1 MLSLYFVYLDLGL
14 DTRVFVCICLL
25 ATRGD
30 SSASLVYSSTH
41 TLSHLLAATLAT
53 IGAAAGAPTCS
64 NGSGTTS
71 SLASPV
77 ETTLAPRRARSG
89 LSLPLEAWRSELT
102 SPGVYLLFP
111 EGGNK
116 HQREGVYSQLWA
128 LRKQR

>member
-53 IGAAAGAPTCS
+53 IGA
-64 NGSGTTS
+64 NGQQRLGHDLVLG
-71 SLASPV
+71 LA
-77 ETTLAPRRARSG
+77 
-89 LSLPLEAWRSELT
+89 
-102 SPGVYLLFP
+102 
-111 EGGNK
+111 GGNDACTPPGAVGFEFATGGMAV
-116 HQREGVYSQLWA
+116 RTDVAWGLFVVS
-128 LRKQR
+128 

>member
-30 SSASLVYSSTH
+30 SSASHVYSSTH

-53 IGAAAGAPTCS
+53 IGAAAGAPTGS
-64 NGSGTTS
+64 NGSGTIS

-77 ETTLAPRRARSG
+77 APVV
-89 LSLPLEAWRSELT
+89 LE
-102 SPGVYLLFP
+102 G
-111 EGGNK
+111 
-116 HQREGVYSQLWA
+116 
-128 LRKQR
+128 